1 MFPPAGVQDTIS
13 KTQGLVSPDQ
23 DTSLQCSLHRDA
35 APANHQHHQL
45 GVQWTLDTADYSWK

>member
-23 DTSLQCSLHRDA
+23 DTSLQCLLHRDA
-35 APANHQHHQL
+35 APAKHHQL
-45 GVQWTLDTADYSWK
+45 RVQWTLDTAD